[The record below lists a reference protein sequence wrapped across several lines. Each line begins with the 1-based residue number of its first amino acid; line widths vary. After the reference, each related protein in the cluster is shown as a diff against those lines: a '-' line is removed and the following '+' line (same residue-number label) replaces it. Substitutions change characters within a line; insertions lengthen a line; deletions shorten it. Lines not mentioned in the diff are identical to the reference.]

1 MFEIIRLLKFIA
13 IFTADMKAFI
23 KKILNIGIVL
33 GLSNSE
39 EKRIK
44 LLNFICITWYAIM
57 LVFVV
62 TDYFFEENYSLVL
75 VGYFFQFMLLVLVQ
89 VLQHKRKYISARILF
104 ISLSFIQFFAFSNFI
119 IPGSLIELF
128 YILIPLFS
136 LLFLEDKRFHYFY
149 LILVIISFSLPNYF
163 YHIYEESLFDDPT
176 TIPILFI
183 AIFLLVNYFKNLNI
197 KSEKRLKDLKN
208 IALRDKELV
217 ENQKKELERVYDFQ
231 NQFFVNIAHEIRT
244 PLTIIKGN
252 INKINEGGSTT
263 GNQQLVEVLKT
274 QTNKIQHIV
283 TNIIDLTKI
292 DSNDFLLNLEKISFS
307 SFIAKI
313 FNSFQSNFQNK
324 GITYQIFDTTDKN
337 IVISADKSYLEN
349 AIDNIITNA
358 LKYTERDNNVTIII
372 EQKNNTVT
380 LKIKDSG
387 IGIEKSEQDKI
398 FNRFYQSDNS
408 INRSGGSGVG
418 LAYSRE
424 IIKKHA
430 GEITVESEKKSGS
443 TFIITLPIATFT
455 AQKRDHIDIDSSKL
469 PVDSKQNL
477 VFSDKVILL
486 VEDNID
492 MRSYISDILSSY
504 TIVEAENGLEGL
516 EKLNTHKIDFII
528 TDYMMPK
535 MNGYDFVKTV
545 KENNNTVPI
554 LMLTAKT
561 ENDTKLEMLRL
572 GIDDYI
578 TKPFEEEE
586 LLLRII
592 NGFHNYSNR
601 QKYLETEK
609 ISLEELR
616 ESKYLSELK
625 EFIEHNCMKEVFG
638 VADICD
644 RFAMSQST
652 LYRRIKSLTG
662 LNTKEFITEIRLQK
676 ARELFTENPLLTIK
690 EISYKIG
697 FVNSTYFGK
706 LYEDR
711 FGSTF

>member
-1 MFEIIRLLKFIA
+1 VFEIIRLLKFIA